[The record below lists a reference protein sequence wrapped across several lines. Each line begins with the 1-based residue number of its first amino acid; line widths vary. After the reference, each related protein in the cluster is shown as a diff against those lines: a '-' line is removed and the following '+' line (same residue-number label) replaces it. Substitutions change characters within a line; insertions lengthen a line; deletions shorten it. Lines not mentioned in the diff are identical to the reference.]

1 MEKFLLMI
9 VIIGNILVGSIFA
22 ADPACSIRDNVFLG
36 MHQVKLPDGLTA
48 FGESAAAMGA
58 PFCDVERSPL
68 DDDHG
73 VSTFTELGDFAR
85 RLKDPTCAENNGW
98 FSFAILTHKYY
109 SPKEILDIYIRLTN
123 KASHLNL
130 SALMFFETMLRTGQ
144 ISGVTIPGLTPQPE
158 RAALF
163 KELFDWRAG
172 QIPDANHALEV
183 IHTERER
190 LDAIAAEEEA
200 KRKAEADEKAARILA
215 QAAAKT
221 IQEASTLRRR
231 RLPSDNNNSS
241 ELDRLLKTTPH
252 SPLVTAN

>member
-1 MEKFLLMI
+1 MSALQVIWHFL
-9 VIIGNILVGSIFA
+9 
-22 ADPACSIRDNVFLG
+22 RDGDIHGV
-36 MHQVKLPDGLTA
+36 HLPD
-48 FGESAAAMGA
+48 
-58 PFCDVERSPL
+58 
-68 DDDHG
+68 
-73 VSTFTELGDFAR
+73 
-85 RLKDPTCAENNGW
+85 
-98 FSFAILTHKYY
+98 
-109 SPKEILDIYIRLTN
+109 
-123 KASHLNL
+123 
-130 SALMFFETMLRTGQ
+130 
-144 ISGVTIPGLTPQPE
+144 LTPQPE

-190 LDAIAAEEEA
+190 LDAIA
-200 KRKAEADEKAARILA
+200 AEADEKAARILA